1 VGHVRKLNC
10 MLGRRILIQ
19 SSISRHIAKNTWL
32 KLNGVPKFHLGLCL
46 GYALEDFGC
55 RFRTSGNLVF
65 DVTSFA
71 LNLDF
76 LSSESEFRKKGQSP

>member
-1 VGHVRKLNC
+1 
-10 MLGRRILIQ
+10 MLGTRILIQ

-32 KLNGVPKFHLGLCL
+32 KLDGSPNFTLGFVWAMPWKIL
-46 GYALEDFGC
+46 AAAFS
-55 RFRTSGNLVF
+55 TSGNLVF

-76 LSSESEFRKKGQSP
+76 LSSKSEFRKKGQIP

>member
-1 VGHVRKLNC
+1 MGHVRQLNC
-10 MLGRRILIQ
+10 MLGTRILIQ

-32 KLNGVPKFHLGLCL
+32 KLKGSPSFTLGFVWA
-46 GYALEDFGC
+46 YALEDFGC